1 MRAEGGMKVE
11 LKLFASLSKYLP
23 AEAQRTNRL
32 EVQAAPGAT
41 VRDLI
46 ERFQVPPERCALVL
60 VNGLFV
66 PPSTWQDRILVE
78 GDVLAIWP
86 PVAGG

>member
-11 LKLFASLSKYLP
+11 LKLFASLSNYLP
-23 AEAQRTNRL
+23 AEARRVNRL
-32 EVQAAPGAT
+32 EVQAVPGTT

-46 ERFQVPPERCALVL
+46 EQFQVPPERCALVL
-60 VNGLFV
+60 VNGHFV
-66 PPSTWQDRILVE
+66 SPSAWQDRILVE

>member
-1 MRAEGGMKVE
+1 MRSEGGMKVE
-11 LKLFASLSKYLP
+11 VKLFASLSNYLP
-23 AEAQRTNRL
+23 AEARRVNRL

-46 ERFQVPPERCALVL
+46 GQFQVPPERCALVL
-60 VNGLFV
+60 VNGHFV
-66 PPSTWQDRILVE
+66 PPAAWQDRILAE